1 LTPVVKVTSGVEENS
16 LVIFL
21 TWSSIAEKPASKA
34 IEEENS
40 ASEGEVPVLESSYCS
55 TPMVSGNRRS
65 REPLIKSVLKKQNS
79 TTSAEQN
86 KGYVIVGISEWEEMV
101 GIIGGALRDRKESVG
116 RVPRTRGYVRRE
128 KGATMTLGIKK
139 STTLKVSGS
148 SRRVGEKENVSE
160 RGVTTRK
167 GNRRLTKA
175 GGKGCRKTDLRPSW

>member
-1 LTPVVKVTSGVEENS
+1 LATADRGYLTPVVKVTSGVEENS

-34 IEEENS
+34 IEEEIS

-55 TPMVSGNRRS
+55 IPMVSGNKRS

-101 GIIGGALRDRKESVG
+101 GIIGGALRDSKESVG
-116 RVPRTRGYVRRE
+116 RLHLIFKKDPNIRE
-128 KGATMTLGIKK
+128 LADSFNSKAD
-139 STTLKVSGS
+139 SF
-148 SRRVGEKENVSE
+148 REN
-160 RGVTTRK
+160 
-167 GNRRLTKA
+167 L
-175 GGKGCRKTDLRPSW
+175 DLQIFI